1 MTKWFFCSEY
11 IHSHAAFMPL
21 WIMPSCPI
29 HASYPLLPLWL
40 FLSQPL
46 WIIFYRGLSGLLF
59 IAASPG
65 YFLLRPLWVTF
76 YLGLFGLLW
85 PALNKPPTCKSHAS
99 PPSCRRNLTSASE
112 TSFLGLAPA
121 CDWLWI
127 AWTRWERLSKVWE
140 AGGEDSLREET
151 RTRRCWGLAR
161 GRRRW
166 RRTESQQSFTLFN
179 ILCLSCSSS
188 ISFFSSF
195 CSSAWRVCGAVTIQ
209 NVYVCVC
216 LQIDNCQGCLN
227 LTIICT
233 RN

>member
-1 MTKWFFCSEY
+1 MTKWNSFVQNTF
-11 IHSHAAFMPL
+11 IHMQ
-21 WIMPSCPI
+21 PSCLHEACP
-29 HASYPLLPLWL
+29 HAQFMQVIPFCL
-40 FLSQPL
+40 F
-46 WIIFYRGLSGLLF
+46 GLFF

-65 YFLLRPLWVTF
+65 YLLSRPLWVTF
-76 YLGLFGLLW
+76 YCGLSGLLW
-85 PALNKPPTCKSHAS
+85 SVLNKAPTCQSHAS
-99 PPSCRRNLTSASE
+99 SPSSRRNLTSASE

-195 CSSAWRVCGAVTIQ
+195 CSSAWRVCGAVRIQ
-209 NVYVCVC
+209 NVCLCVFT
-216 LQIDNCQGCLN
+216 NE
-227 LTIICT
+227 
-233 RN
+233 

>member
-1 MTKWFFCSEY
+1 
-11 IHSHAAFMPL
+11 MPL

-29 HASYPLLPLWL
+29 HASYIL
-40 FLSQPL
+40 PL
-46 WIIFYRGLSGLLF
+46 WIIFNCGVFGLLF
-59 IAASPG
+59 IAASLD
-65 YFLLRPLWVTF
+65 YLLSRPLRVTF

-85 PALNKPPTCKSHAS
+85 PALNKAPTCKSHAS
-99 PPSCRRNLTSASE
+99 SPSGRTNLTSASE

-140 AGGEDSLREET
+140 AGGDDSLREET

-179 ILCLSCSSS
+179 SFCLSCSSS

-195 CSSAWRVCGAVTIQ
+195 CSSAWRVCGAVKIQ
-209 NVYVCVC
+209 NVCLCVFTNE
-216 LQIDNCQGCLN
+216 QQP
-227 LTIICT
+227 
-233 RN
+233 RVF

>member
-1 MTKWFFCSEY
+1 MVLFRIRSFTCSL
-11 IHSHAAFMPL
+11 HAFMKHALMPDSCKLSPSAPL
-21 WIMPSCPI
+21 D
-29 HASYPLLPLWL
+29 Y
-40 FLSQPL
+40 FLS
-46 WIIFYRGLSGLLF
+46 
-59 IAASPG
+59 
-65 YFLLRPLWVTF
+65 RPLRVTF

-85 PALNKPPTCKSHAS
+85 SALNKPPTCKSHAS
-99 PPSCRRNLTSASE
+99 SPSCRRNLTSASE

-121 CDWLWI
+121 GDWLWI

-179 ILCLSCSSS
+179 SFCLSCSSS

-195 CSSAWRVCGAVTIQ
+195 CSSAWRVCGAVKIQ
-209 NVYVCVC
+209 NVCLCVFTNE
-216 LQIDNCQGCLN
+216 QQP
-227 LTIICT
+227 
-233 RN
+233 RVF